1 MNSQPFGAF
10 SPDHPPEGSASPI
23 VGPTREGSLGV
34 SLKEIL
40 PDAKPIG
47 GSDLKIQSCCGSWQE
62 IQPNDLYV
70 AIVGAEADG
79 HDYAQAAVDR
89 GAAGV
94 VTERL
99 LAIDGPQFLVRDSR
113 QAYGKLCQA
122 LAGHP
127 AKRVTTIGVSGSDGK
142 TVTACLIDSILN
154 LAGRCSRS
162 ATSLGDLRSLEETS
176 IRSEMI
182 NSPRLANWLA
192 EGVISGCSHAVM
204 EIHSRNLAQHCLTGM
219 QLDVAV
225 LTNLRNDHLDL
236 HGTADNYRRVQQ
248 RLLRFV
254 KPEGVAILNADD
266 PNTAKLLDQL
276 DLPALTVGIHQ
287 PAEVTAK
294 LLERNSCEQLFMLS
308 AGNESSIVRTQ
319 MIGKHHVY
327 NCLAATAVGLAL
339 GIELPE
345 IVRGLEAVGQIPGRL
360 ERVNCGQPFDVWI
373 DSASRPNQLASAIH
387 AVRQLTNRRV
397 WVVASTETGQSAALR
412 KRLGEVLERSADQA
426 VITQSAGMGATSFEA
441 AHQVLDGFQEPKNA
455 RPIPNRFRAIEWV
468 LENAAEEDAVLI
480 AGLGDRPIATI
491 SAGGWPVTD
500 RDVCQA
506 WLYDRHSF
514 CPEQESRRRTFR
526 IDDYRP
532 GEEN

>member
-1 MNSQPFGAF
+1 MNSQPSGAMPPNF
-10 SPDHPPEGSASPI
+10 S
-23 VGPTREGSLGV
+23 SLNQTAQDAGL
-34 SLKEIL
+34 SLKRIL
-40 PDAKPIG
+40 PEAKPIG
-47 GSDLKIQSCCGSWQE
+47 GSDLQIQSCCGSWQE

-70 AIVGAEADG
+70 AIVSADADG
-79 HDYAQAAVDR
+79 HDYAQAAIDR
-89 GAAGV
+89 GAVGV

-99 LAIDGPQFLVRDSR
+99 LAIDRPQFLVRDSR

-122 LAGHP
+122 LAGNP
-127 AKRVTTIGVSGSDGK
+127 ASRVTTIGVSGSDGK
-142 TVTACLIDSILN
+142 TVTSCLIDSILN
-154 LAGRCSRS
+154 IAGRNSRS
-162 ATSLGDLRSLEETS
+162 ATSLGDFRSLEEDS
-176 IRSEMI
+176 IRSESL

-192 EGVISGCSHAVM
+192 DGVISGCSHAVM

-248 RLLRFV
+248 RLLKFV

-287 PAEVTAK
+287 PAEVSAK
-294 LLERNSCEQLFMLS
+294 LLERNCAEQMFILN
-308 AGNESSIVRTQ
+308 AGNESLVVRTQ

-327 NCLAATAVGLAL
+327 NCLTAAAVGLAL
-339 GIELPE
+339 GVELPE

-360 ERVNCGQPFDVWI
+360 ERVSCGQPFDVWI
-373 DSASRPNQLASAIH
+373 DAASRPNQLASAIH
-387 AVRQLTNRRV
+387 AVRQLTNRKV
-397 WVVASTETGQSAALR
+397 WVVASTDSRQSPTLR
-412 KRLGEVLERSADQA
+412 RRLGEVLERAADQV
-426 VITQSAGMGATSFEA
+426 VITQNSGAAAASFEA
-441 AHQVLDGFQEPKNA
+441 AHQVLDGFTEPKMA

-480 AGLGDRPIATI
+480 TGLGDRPLANVGTG
-491 SAGGWPVTD
+491 AWPVTD

-514 CPEQESRRRTFR
+514 CTEQEGRSRTFR
-526 IDDYRP
+526 IDDYRS
-532 GEEN
+532 EEN

>member
-1 MNSQPFGAF
+1 MNSQPSGAF
-10 SPDHPPEGSASPI
+10 SPQSFPGAN
-23 VGPTREGSLGV
+23 GGAANGLSLR
-34 SLKEIL
+34 EIL
-40 PDAKPIG
+40 PEAKPIG
-47 GSDLKIQSCCGSWQE
+47 GSDLTFRSCCGVWQE

-70 AIVGAEADG
+70 AIVGADADG
-79 HDYAQAAVDR
+79 HDFAQMALDR
-89 GAAGV
+89 GAVGV
-94 VTERL
+94 ITERL
-99 LAIDGPQFLVRDSR
+99 LAIDRPQFLVRDSR

-127 AKRVTTIGVSGSDGK
+127 ARRVTTIGVSGSDGK
-142 TVTACLIDSILN
+142 TVTSCLIDSILN
-154 LAGRCSRS
+154 AAGRNSRA
-162 ATSLGDLRSLEETS
+162 ATSLGDFRSLDEHS
-176 IRSEMI
+176 IRSESL

-192 EGVISGCSHAVM
+192 DAVLNGCSHAVM
-204 EIHSRNLAQHCLTGM
+204 EVHSRNLAQHCLTGM

-248 RLLRFV
+248 RILRFV

-266 PNTAKLLDQL
+266 PNTSKLLDQL

-287 PAEVTAK
+287 PAEVSAK
-294 LLERNSCEQLFMLS
+294 LLERTNSEQLFMLK
-308 AGNESSIVRTQ
+308 AGNECSVVRTQ

-360 ERVNCGQPFDVWI
+360 ERVSCGQPFDVWI

-397 WVVASTETGQSAALR
+397 WVVASTAGSQSAAMR
-412 KRLGEVLERSADQA
+412 RRLGEVLERSADQA
-426 VITQSAGMGATSFEA
+426 VITQSCGSGATSFEA
-441 AHQVLDGFQEPKNA
+441 AHQVLDGFSEPKSA

-480 AGLGDRPIATI
+480 AGLGDRPIATVG
-491 SAGGWPVTD
+491 AGAWPVTD

-514 CPEQESRRRTFR
+514 CADQDKEARQRTFR

-532 GEEN
+532 HEEN